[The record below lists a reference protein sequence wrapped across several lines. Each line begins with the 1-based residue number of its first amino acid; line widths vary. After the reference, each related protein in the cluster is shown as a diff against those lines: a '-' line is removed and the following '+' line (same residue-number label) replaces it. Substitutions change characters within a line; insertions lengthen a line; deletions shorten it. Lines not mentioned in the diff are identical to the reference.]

1 MQLHQGRPADCT
13 GRLEKEI
20 RVYDLLDQL
29 NISYQRIDHDAARTM
44 QDLDDV
50 HSALGATICKNLLLC
65 NRQCTDFYLLMIP
78 GEKPFKT
85 KNLSRQIGSSR
96 LSFADPEYME
106 RYLDIT
112 PGALSIMGLMNDSE
126 HHVQLL
132 IDADVLKGTAV
143 GCHPCVNTSSIRLS
157 NTDLMDVFLP
167 AVDHSPRLV
176 ELPWE
181 VE

>member
-1 MQLHQGRPADCT
+1 
-13 GRLEKEI
+13 
-20 RVYDLLDQL
+20 
-29 NISYQRIDHDAARTM
+29 
-44 QDLDDV
+44 
-50 HSALGATICKNLLLC
+50 
-65 NRQCTDFYLLMIP
+65 
-78 GEKPFKT
+78 
-85 KNLSRQIGSSR
+85 
-96 LSFADPEYME
+96 
-106 RYLDIT
+106 
-112 PGALSIMGLMNDSE
+112 
-126 HHVQLL
+126 VQLL